1 MAELV
6 RRRNNPLVCT
16 SRAAPNESGAI
27 TTRTRVPD
35 SGVVRFCADAGADM
49 TTEST
54 NSAPRTHIAIPPEE
68 ELKLSESWPLTGT
81 QSLTAPVTR
90 GAYLALI
97 IWVSARTK
105 GQPKVMWFAA
115 VRTFPNS
122 VPEGSSTDMH
132 LSQPPAH
139 PPRGYG

>member
-6 RRRNNPLVCT
+6 RRRNSPLLCT

-35 SGVVRFCADAGADM
+35 SGVVRFCAEAGEDM

-54 NSAPRTHIAIPPEE
+54 NSALRTHIAIPPEE
-68 ELKLSESWPLTGT
+68 ELRLSESWPLTGT
-81 QSLTAPVTR
+81 QGLTAPVTR

-97 IWVSARTK
+97 IWVSRAQR
-105 GQPKVMWFAA
+105 GSPRSCGLPQF
-115 VRTFPNS
+115 VRFQIPS
-122 VPEGSSTDMH
+122 RRV
-132 LSQPPAH
+132 
-139 PPRGYG
+139 